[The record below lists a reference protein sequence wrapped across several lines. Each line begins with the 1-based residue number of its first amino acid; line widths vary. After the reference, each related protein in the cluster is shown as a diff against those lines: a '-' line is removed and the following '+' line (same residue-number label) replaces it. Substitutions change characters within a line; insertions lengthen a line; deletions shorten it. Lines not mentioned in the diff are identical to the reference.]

1 VIDVAAVRSHF
12 PALRS
17 GTLYFDNPGGTQIA
31 REALERMQA
40 YLVGMNANHGG
51 AFSSSRDSDALV
63 LEARRAVADF
73 LGARPEEIVF
83 GQNMTSLTLHVSR
96 SLARELEAGDEI
108 VLTRLEHDANVSP
121 WLLIARD
128 RECRVRWVD
137 FDPADCAWGV
147 EELGRQIT
155 RRTRIVAVG
164 WASNATGTINPIAE
178 AVRLAHEA
186 GALCFVDAVHYAPHG
201 PIDVGALGCDL
212 LACSAYKFF
221 GPHTG
226 VLFGRYDLL
235 DRLSAYKVRP
245 AADTPPGKWETGT
258 QSFES
263 IAGVLGA
270 IEYLTWLGE
279 SAGASVAG
287 GTRSE
292 PAAHEPS
299 DRRRA
304 LRAVMA
310 SIGEYERLLSRAML
324 EGLTAVK
331 GLRIYG
337 LADPAALALRV
348 PTYAFTFS
356 GWHPRRICEE
366 LDRQGIYAWDGNYYA
381 PEVTRRLGLEDSGG
395 MVRVGA
401 VHYNTLEEV
410 ERLVAAVRGLAG

>member
-12 PALRS
+12 PALQS
-17 GTLYFDNPGGTQIA
+17 GKLYFDNPGGTQIA
-31 REALERMQA
+31 REALERMRA

-51 AFSSSRDSDALV
+51 AFRSSRDSDALV
-63 LEARRAVADF
+63 LEARGAVADL

-137 FDPADCAWGV
+137 FDPSDCAWGA

-155 RRTRIVAVG
+155 GRTRIVAVG
-164 WASNATGTINPIAE
+164 WASNATGTINPVAE

-226 VLFGRYDLL
+226 VLYGRYDLL

-245 AADTPPGKWETGT
+245 ASDTPPGKWETGT

-270 IEYLTWLGE
+270 VEYLSWLGE
-279 SAGASVAG
+279 SGGAPVAN
-287 GTRSE
+287 GTRSM
-292 PAAHEPS
+292 PAAHSPFG
-299 DRRRA
+299 RRGA
-304 LRAVMA
+304 LRAAMA
-310 SIGEYERLLSRAML
+310 AIGEYERRLSRTML
-324 EGLTAVK
+324 EGLSSVK
-331 GLRIYG
+331 GLRIHG
-337 LADPAALALRV
+337 LANSAALARRV
-348 PTYAFTFS
+348 PTYAFTLG
-356 GWHPRRICEE
+356 GWHPRQICEE
-366 LDRQGIYAWDGNYYA
+366 LDRRGIFAWDGNYYA

-401 VHYNTLEEV
+401 VHYNSLEEV
-410 ERLVAAVRGLAG
+410 EGLVAELRGLAG

>member
-1 VIDVAAVRSHF
+1 VIDVDAVRSHF
-12 PALRS
+12 PALQS
-17 GTLYFDNPGGTQIA
+17 GTLFFDNPAGTQIA
-31 REALERMQA
+31 RESLERMQS

-51 AFSSSRDSDALV
+51 AYRASRASDALV
-63 LEARRAVADF
+63 LEARRAAADL
-73 LGARPEEIVF
+73 LGAAPEEVVF
-83 GQNMTSLTLHVSR
+83 GQNMTTLTLHVSR
-96 SLARELEAGDEI
+96 SLALELKAGDEI
-108 VLTRLEHDANVSP
+108 VLTRLDHDANVSP

-128 RECRVRWVD
+128 RKCRVRWVD
-137 FDPADCAWGV
+137 FDPESCAWSV

-164 WASNATGTINPIAE
+164 WASNVSGTINPVAE

-201 PIDVGALGCDL
+201 LLDVRALGCDL

-221 GPHTG
+221 GPHAG
-226 VLFGRYDLL
+226 ILYGSYRLL
-235 DRLSAYKVRP
+235 DRLQAYKVRP

-270 IEYLTWLGE
+270 VEYLIWLGN
-279 SAGASVAG
+279 SCSSGPAGAAG
-287 GTRSE
+287 PSSRRSALQ
-292 PAAHEPS
+292 AA
-299 DRRRA
+299 
-304 LRAVMA
+304 MA
-310 SIGEYERLLSRAML
+310 GIGEYERLLSRAL
-324 EGLTAVK
+324 LQGLSSVK

-337 LADPAALALRV
+337 FTDPPHLDRRV
-348 PTYAFTFS
+348 PTYSFTLS

-366 LDRQGIYAWDGNYYA
+366 LDRRGIAAWDGNYYA
-381 PEVTRRLGLEDSGG
+381 LELTRRLGLEDSGG

-410 ERLVAAVRGLAG
+410 ERLVAAVRALAG